1 MNTTTA
7 PEQALAPVFPAQ
19 VATPA
24 VSADA
29 FRWRARGIRLLRLA
43 SRIAFPIVSILGLWY
58 LAIAFS
64 GLPEFVIPRPEKV
77 LAVLTHET
85 TFVTQ
90 HLMVTLQAAAIGF
103 LLANVV
109 GVSLAVLFTSIPLTS
124 RLLMPAAITIR
135 NVPYV
140 ALASVLVLAV
150 GDSLWTKVMIV
161 TIAGFFPVLV
171 NTMRGLRSVDPVVLD
186 RMRIL
191 DVRPWKVFL
200 FVRLPYS
207 VPFILAAQEI
217 TGSGSIIVAIAAE
230 WMISSEGL
238 GYVIN
243 RAMAQYRGDQV
254 YAVALLAAVLS
265 YSIYMLVQLIGARIN
280 WSEKARS
287 AHSR

>member
-1 MNTTTA
+1 MNTTTVTPPA
-7 PEQALAPVFPAQ
+7 VAPVPPA
-19 VATPA
+19 AA
-24 VSADA
+24 
-29 FRWRARGIRLLRLA
+29 ARNLLLRVLKIA
-43 SRIAFPIVSILGLWY
+43 SRIALPVVSILGLWY

-64 GLPEFVIPRPEKV
+64 GLPEFVIPRPTQV
-77 LAVLTHET
+77 LAVLTQET
-85 TFVTQ
+85 SFVTQ
-90 HLMVTLQAAAIGF
+90 HLMVTLRAAAIGF
-103 LLANVV
+103 VLANLV
-109 GVSLAVLFTSIPLTS
+109 GIGLAVLFTSLPMFN

-150 GDSLWTKVMIV
+150 GDGLWTKVMIV

-171 NTMRGLRSVDPVVLD
+171 NTMRGLAAVDTVVLD

-191 DVRPWKVFL
+191 DVSPWKVFL
-200 FVRLPYS
+200 KVRLPYS
-207 VPFILAAQEI
+207 VPYILAAQEI
-217 TGSGSIIVAIAAE
+217 TGSGSIIVAVAAE

-265 YSIYMLVQLIGARIN
+265 YAIYMLVQVIGARIN
-280 WSEKARS
+280 WSERS
-287 AHSR
+287 RNGGK

>member
-1 MNTTTA
+1 MNTTTVTPPA
-7 PEQALAPVFPAQ
+7 VAPVPPA
-19 VATPA
+19 AA
-24 VSADA
+24 A
-29 FRWRARGIRLLRLA
+29 ARTLLLRVLKIA
-43 SRIAFPIVSILGLWY
+43 SRIALPVVSILGLWY

-64 GLPEFVIPRPEKV
+64 GLPEFVIPRPTQV
-77 LAVLTHET
+77 LAVLTQET
-85 TFVTQ
+85 SFVTQ
-90 HLMVTLQAAAIGF
+90 HLMVTLRAAAIGF
-103 LLANVV
+103 VLANLV
-109 GVSLAVLFTSIPLTS
+109 GIGLAVLFTSLPMFN

-150 GDSLWTKVMIV
+150 GDGLWTKVMIV

-171 NTMRGLRSVDPVVLD
+171 NTMRGLAAVDTVVLD

-191 DVRPWKVFL
+191 DVSPWKVFL
-200 FVRLPYS
+200 KVRLPYS
-207 VPFILAAQEI
+207 VPYILAAQEI
-217 TGSGSIIVAIAAE
+217 TGSGSIIVAVAAE

-265 YSIYMLVQLIGARIN
+265 YAIYMLVQVIGARIN
-280 WSEKARS
+280 WSERS
-287 AHSR
+287 RNGGK

>member
-1 MNTTTA
+1 MNTTTVT
-7 PEQALAPVFPAQ
+7 PVA
-19 VATPA
+19 PA
-24 VSADA
+24 VVPATHA
-29 FRWRARGIRLLRLA
+29 ARNLLLRVLKIA

-64 GLPEFVIPRPEKV
+64 GLPEFVIPRPTQV
-77 LAVLTHET
+77 LAVLTNET
-85 TFVTQ
+85 SFVTQ
-90 HLMVTLQAAAIGF
+90 HLLVTLKAAAIGF
-103 LLANVV
+103 LFANMV
-109 GVSLAVLFTSIPLTS
+109 GIGLAVLFTSLPMFN

-140 ALASVLVLAV
+140 ALASVLVLAI
-150 GDSLWTKVMIV
+150 GDGLWTKVMIV

-171 NTMRGLRSVDPVVLD
+171 NTMRGLAAVDTVVLD

-191 DVRPWKVFL
+191 DVSPWKVFL
-200 FVRLPYS
+200 KVRLPYS
-207 VPFILAAQEI
+207 VPYILAAQEI
-217 TGSGSIIVAIAAE
+217 TGSGSIIVAVAAE

-265 YSIYMLVQLIGARIN
+265 YSIYMLVQVIGARIN
-280 WSEKARS
+280 WSERARNGGK
-287 AHSR
+287 

>member
-1 MNTTTA
+1 MNTTTVTPPTVA
-7 PEQALAPVFPAQ
+7 PAPPAT
-19 VATPA
+19 A
-24 VSADA
+24 
-29 FRWRARGIRLLRLA
+29 ARTVLLRGLKIV
-43 SRIAFPIVSILGLWY
+43 SRTAFPIVSILGLWY

-64 GLPEFVIPRPEKV
+64 GLPEFVIPRPTQV
-77 LAVLTHET
+77 LAVLTQET
-85 TFVTQ
+85 SFVTQ
-90 HLMVTLQAAAIGF
+90 HLVVTLRAAAIGF

-109 GVSLAVLFTSIPLTS
+109 GIGLAVLFTSLPVFN

-150 GDSLWTKVMIV
+150 GDGLWTKVTIV
-161 TIAGFFPVLV
+161 AIAGFFPVLV
-171 NTMRGLRSVDPVVLD
+171 NTMRGLAAVDTVVLD

-191 DVRPWKVFL
+191 DVSPWKVFL
-200 FVRLPYS
+200 KVRLPYS
-207 VPFILAAQEI
+207 IPYILAAQEI
-217 TGSGSIIVAIAAE
+217 TGSASIIVAVAAE

-265 YSIYMLVQLIGARIN
+265 YAIYVLVQMIGARIN
-280 WSEKARS
+280 WSERS
-287 AHSR
+287 RNGGK

>member
-7 PEQALAPVFPAQ
+7 PPPAVAPVPPA
-19 VATPA
+19 AA
-24 VSADA
+24 A
-29 FRWRARGIRLLRLA
+29 RAGLLRALKIA
-43 SRIAFPIVSILGLWY
+43 SRIALPIVSILGLWY

-64 GLPEFVIPRPEKV
+64 GLPEFVIPRPTQV
-77 LAVLTHET
+77 LAVLTQET
-85 TFVTQ
+85 SFVTQ
-90 HLMVTLQAAAIGF
+90 HLMVTLRAAAIGF
-103 LLANVV
+103 LFANLV
-109 GVSLAVLFTSIPLTS
+109 GIGLAVLFTSLPMFN

-150 GDSLWTKVMIV
+150 GDGLWTKVAIV

-171 NTMRGLRSVDPVVLD
+171 NTLRGLAAVDSVVLD

-191 DVRPWKVFL
+191 DVSPWKVFL
-200 FVRLPYS
+200 KVRLPYS
-207 VPFILAAQEI
+207 VPYILAAQEI
-217 TGSGSIIVAIAAE
+217 TGSGSIIVAVAAE

-265 YSIYMLVQLIGARIN
+265 YAIYLLVQVIGARIN
-280 WSEKARS
+280 WSERS
-287 AHSR
+287 RNGGK

>member
-1 MNTTTA
+1 MNTTT
-7 PEQALAPVFPAQ
+7 VN
-19 VATPA
+19 TPA
-24 VSADA
+24 AA
-29 FRWRARGIRLLRLA
+29 PAPRGVAHAVLLRVMKIA

-64 GLPEFVIPRPEKV
+64 GLPEFVIPRPAQV
-77 LAVLTHET
+77 LAVLTNET
-85 TFVTQ
+85 EFVTQ
-90 HLMVTLQAAAIGF
+90 HLVVTLRAAAIGF
-103 LLANVV
+103 LFANMV
-109 GVSLAVLFTSIPLTS
+109 GIGLAVLFTSLPVFN
-124 RLLMPAAITIR
+124 RLLMPAAITLR

-150 GDSLWTKVMIV
+150 GDGLWTKVTIV

-171 NTMRGLRSVDPVVLD
+171 NTMRGLAAVDPVVLD

-191 DVRPWKVFL
+191 DVSPWKVFL
-200 FVRLPYS
+200 KVRLPYS
-207 VPFILAAQEI
+207 VPYVLAAQEI
-217 TGSGSIIVAIAAE
+217 TGSASIIVAVAAE

-265 YSIYMLVQLIGARIN
+265 YAIYMLVQMIGTRIN
-280 WSEKARS
+280 WSERARNGG
-287 AHSR
+287 R

>member
-1 MNTTTA
+1 MNITTVN
-7 PEQALAPVFPAQ
+7 P
-19 VATPA
+19 PA
-24 VSADA
+24 VAPASASTPGPPTA
-29 FRWRARGIRLLRLA
+29 RALLLGVLKIA
-43 SRIAFPIVSILGLWY
+43 SRITFPIASILGLWY

-64 GLPEFVIPRPEKV
+64 GLPEFVIPRPTQV
-77 LAVLTHET
+77 LAVLTQET
-85 TFVTQ
+85 DFVTQ
-90 HLMVTLQAAAIGF
+90 HLVVTLRAAAIGF
-103 LLANVV
+103 VFANIV
-109 GVSLAVLFTSIPLTS
+109 GIGLAVLFTALPVFN

-150 GDSLWTKVMIV
+150 GDGLWTKVTIV

-171 NTMRGLRSVDPVVLD
+171 NTMRGLAAVDPVVLD

-191 DVRPWKVFL
+191 DVSPWKVFL
-200 FVRLPYS
+200 KVRLPYS
-207 VPFILAAQEI
+207 VPYILAAQEI
-217 TGSGSIIVAIAAE
+217 TGSASIIVAVAAE

-265 YSIYMLVQLIGARIN
+265 YAIYMLVQMVGARIN
-280 WSEKARS
+280 WSERARDGGK
-287 AHSR
+287 

>member
-1 MNTTTA
+1 MNTTTVTPPA
-7 PEQALAPVFPAQ
+7 VAPVPPAA
-19 VATPA
+19 VA
-24 VSADA
+24 
-29 FRWRARGIRLLRLA
+29 ARTLLLRVLKIA
-43 SRIAFPIVSILGLWY
+43 SRIALPVVSILGLWY

-64 GLPEFVIPRPEKV
+64 GLPEFVIPRPTQV
-77 LAVLTHET
+77 LAVLTQET
-85 TFVTQ
+85 SFVTQ
-90 HLMVTLQAAAIGF
+90 HLMVTLRAAAIGF
-103 LLANVV
+103 VLANLV
-109 GVSLAVLFTSIPLTS
+109 GIGLAVLFTSLPMFN

-150 GDSLWTKVMIV
+150 GDGLWTKVMIV

-171 NTMRGLRSVDPVVLD
+171 NTMRGLAAVDTVVLD

-191 DVRPWKVFL
+191 DVSPWKVFL
-200 FVRLPYS
+200 KVRLPYS
-207 VPFILAAQEI
+207 VPYILAAQEI
-217 TGSGSIIVAIAAE
+217 TGSGSIIVAVAAE

-265 YSIYMLVQLIGARIN
+265 YAIYMLVQVIGARIN
-280 WSEKARS
+280 WSERS
-287 AHSR
+287 RNGGK

>member
-1 MNTTTA
+1 MEGRRMNTTT
-7 PEQALAPVFPAQ
+7 V
-19 VATPA
+19 TPA
-24 VSADA
+24 AVTPVPPAA
-29 FRWRARGIRLLRLA
+29 AARTAALRALTIA
-43 SRIAFPIVSILGLWY
+43 SRIALPVISILGLWY

-64 GLPEFVIPRPEKV
+64 GLPEFVIPRPTQV
-77 LAVLTHET
+77 LAVLTQET
-85 TFVTQ
+85 SFVTQ
-90 HLMVTLQAAAIGF
+90 HLMVTLRAAAIGF
-103 LLANVV
+103 LFANLV
-109 GVSLAVLFTSIPLTS
+109 GIGLAVLFTSLPMFN

-150 GDSLWTKVMIV
+150 GDGLWTKVAIV

-171 NTMRGLRSVDPVVLD
+171 NTLRGLAAVDPVVLD

-191 DVRPWKVFL
+191 DVSPWKVFL
-200 FVRLPYS
+200 KVRLPYS
-207 VPFILAAQEI
+207 VPYILAAQEI
-217 TGSGSIIVAIAAE
+217 TGSGSIIVAVAAE

-265 YSIYMLVQLIGARIN
+265 YAIYMLVQVIGARIN
-280 WSEKARS
+280 WSERS
-287 AHSR
+287 RTGGK

>member
-7 PEQALAPVFPAQ
+7 P
-19 VATPA
+19 ATPA
-24 VSADA
+24 HPATTASAPA
-29 FRWRARGIRLLRLA
+29 AAPAEAARALLARALRLV
-43 SRIAFPIVSILGLWY
+43 SRIAFPVASILGLWY

-64 GLPEFVIPRPEKV
+64 GLPEFVIPRPTQV
-77 LAVLTHET
+77 LAVLTNET
-85 TFVTQ
+85 SFVTQ
-90 HLMVTLQAAAIGF
+90 HLVVTLKAAALGF
-103 LLANVV
+103 LFANIV
-109 GVSLAVLFTSIPLTS
+109 GISLAVLFTSLNIFQ
-124 RLLMPAAITIR
+124 RLLMPAAITLR

-150 GDSLWTKVMIV
+150 GDGLWTKVIIV

-171 NTMRGLRSVDPVVLD
+171 NTMRGLRSVDTVVLD

-191 DVRPWKVFL
+191 DVSPWKVFL
-200 FVRLPYS
+200 KVRLPYS
-207 VPFILAAQEI
+207 VPYILAAQEI

-265 YSIYMLVQLIGARIN
+265 YSIYMLVQVIGARIN
-280 WSEKARS
+280 WSERAREGK
-287 AHSR
+287 R

>member
-1 MNTTTA
+1 MSTTTVT
-7 PEQALAPVFPAQ
+7 P
-19 VATPA
+19 PA
-24 VSADA
+24 VAPA
-29 FRWRARGIRLLRLA
+29 PPAAATRNLLLRVLKIA

-64 GLPEFVIPRPEKV
+64 GLPEFVIPRPTQV
-77 LAVLTHET
+77 LAVLTQET
-85 TFVTQ
+85 SFVTQ
-90 HLMVTLQAAAIGF
+90 HLMVTLRAAAIGF

-109 GVSLAVLFTSIPLTS
+109 GIGLAVLFTSLPVFN

-150 GDSLWTKVMIV
+150 GDGLWTKVAIV

-171 NTMRGLRSVDPVVLD
+171 NTMRGLAAVDTVVLD

-191 DVRPWKVFL
+191 DVSPWKVFL
-200 FVRLPYS
+200 KVRLPYS
-207 VPFILAAQEI
+207 IPYILAAQEI
-217 TGSGSIIVAIAAE
+217 TGSASIIVAVAAE

-265 YSIYMLVQLIGARIN
+265 YAIYMLVQMIGARIN
-280 WSEKARS
+280 WSERS
-287 AHSR
+287 RNGGK

>member
-1 MNTTTA
+1 MNTTTVT
-7 PEQALAPVFPAQ
+7 P
-19 VATPA
+19 PA
-24 VSADA
+24 VAPA
-29 FRWRARGIRLLRLA
+29 PPAAAARTVLLRGLKIV

-64 GLPEFVIPRPEKV
+64 GLPEFVIPRPTQV
-77 LAVLTHET
+77 LAVLTQET
-85 TFVTQ
+85 SFVTQ
-90 HLMVTLQAAAIGF
+90 HLVVTLRAAAIGF

-109 GVSLAVLFTSIPLTS
+109 GIGLAVLFTSLPVFN

-150 GDSLWTKVMIV
+150 GDGLWTKVTIV
-161 TIAGFFPVLV
+161 AIAGFFPVLV
-171 NTMRGLRSVDPVVLD
+171 NTMRGLAAVDTVVLD

-191 DVRPWKVFL
+191 DVSPWKVFL
-200 FVRLPYS
+200 KVRLPYS
-207 VPFILAAQEI
+207 IPYILAAQEI
-217 TGSGSIIVAIAAE
+217 TGSASIIVAVAAE

-265 YSIYMLVQLIGARIN
+265 YAIYMLVQMIGARIN
-280 WSEKARS
+280 WSERS
-287 AHSR
+287 RNGGK

>member
-1 MNTTTA
+1 MNATTVTPATVAPVPPAAAVRTA
-7 PEQALAPVFPAQ
+7 PLRALK
-19 VATPA
+19 
-24 VSADA
+24 
-29 FRWRARGIRLLRLA
+29 IA

-64 GLPEFVIPRPEKV
+64 GLPEFVIPRPTQV
-77 LAVLTHET
+77 LAVLTQET
-85 TFVTQ
+85 SFVTQ
-90 HLMVTLQAAAIGF
+90 HLMVTLRAAAIGF

-109 GVSLAVLFTSIPLTS
+109 GIGLAVLFTSLPMLN

-150 GDSLWTKVMIV
+150 GDGLWTKVTIV

-171 NTMRGLRSVDPVVLD
+171 NTLRGLAAVDPVVLD

-191 DVRPWKVFL
+191 DVSPWKVFL
-200 FVRLPYS
+200 KVRLPYS
-207 VPFILAAQEI
+207 VPYILAAQEI
-217 TGSGSIIVAIAAE
+217 TGSASIIVAVAAE

-265 YSIYMLVQLIGARIN
+265 YAIYMLVQVIGARIN
-280 WSEKARS
+280 WSERS
-287 AHSR
+287 RNGGK

>member
-1 MNTTTA
+1 MNTTTVTPPA
-7 PEQALAPVFPAQ
+7 VTVAPVPPA
-19 VATPA
+19 AA
-24 VSADA
+24 
-29 FRWRARGIRLLRLA
+29 ARTLLLRVLKIA
-43 SRIAFPIVSILGLWY
+43 SRVAFPVVSILGLWY

-64 GLPEFVIPRPEKV
+64 GLPEFVIPRPTQV
-77 LAVLTHET
+77 LAVLTQET
-85 TFVTQ
+85 SFVTQ
-90 HLMVTLQAAAIGF
+90 HLMVTLRAAAIGF
-103 LLANVV
+103 VLANLV
-109 GVSLAVLFTSIPLTS
+109 GIGLAVLFTSLPLFN

-150 GDSLWTKVMIV
+150 GDGLWTKVMIV

-171 NTMRGLRSVDPVVLD
+171 NTMRGLAAVDTVVLD

-191 DVRPWKVFL
+191 DVSPWKVFL
-200 FVRLPYS
+200 KVRLPYS
-207 VPFILAAQEI
+207 VPYILAAQEI
-217 TGSGSIIVAIAAE
+217 TGSGSIIVAVAAE

-265 YSIYMLVQLIGARIN
+265 YAIYMLVQVIGARIN
-280 WSEKARS
+280 WSERS
-287 AHSR
+287 RNGGK

>member
-1 MNTTTA
+1 MNTTTT
-7 PEQALAPVFPAQ
+7 
-19 VATPA
+19 ATPPA
-24 VSADA
+24 VAPQA
-29 FRWRARGIRLLRLA
+29 AAARSLLLRGLKIA
-43 SRIAFPIVSILGLWY
+43 SRIAFPVISILGLWY

-64 GLPEFVIPRPEKV
+64 GLPEFVIPRPTQV
-77 LAVLTHET
+77 LAVLTQET
-85 TFVTQ
+85 SFVTQ
-90 HLMVTLQAAAIGF
+90 HLMVTLRAAAIGF
-103 LLANVV
+103 LFANVV
-109 GVSLAVLFTSIPLTS
+109 GIGLAVLFTSVPVLN

-150 GDSLWTKVMIV
+150 GDGLWTKVMIV

-171 NTMRGLRSVDPVVLD
+171 NTIRGLAAVDTVVLD

-191 DVRPWKVFL
+191 DVSPWKVFL
-200 FVRLPYS
+200 KVRLPYS
-207 VPFILAAQEI
+207 VPYILAAQEI
-217 TGSGSIIVAIAAE
+217 TGSGSIIVAVAAE

-265 YSIYMLVQLIGARIN
+265 YAIYMLVQLIGVRIN
-280 WSEKARS
+280 WSERS
-287 AHSR
+287 RNGGK

>member
-1 MNTTTA
+1 MEGCCMNTTTVTPPA
-7 PEQALAPVFPAQ
+7 VAPVPPA
-19 VATPA
+19 AA
-24 VSADA
+24 A
-29 FRWRARGIRLLRLA
+29 ARNLLLRVLKIA
-43 SRIAFPIVSILGLWY
+43 SRIALPVVSILGLWY

-64 GLPEFVIPRPEKV
+64 GLPEFVIPRPTQV
-77 LAVLTHET
+77 LAVLTQET
-85 TFVTQ
+85 SFVTQ
-90 HLMVTLQAAAIGF
+90 HLMVTLRAAAIGF
-103 LLANVV
+103 VLANLV
-109 GVSLAVLFTSIPLTS
+109 GIGLAVLFTSLPMFN

-150 GDSLWTKVMIV
+150 GDGLWTKVMIV

-171 NTMRGLRSVDPVVLD
+171 NTMRGLAAVDTVVLD

-191 DVRPWKVFL
+191 DVSPWKVFL
-200 FVRLPYS
+200 KVRLPYS
-207 VPFILAAQEI
+207 VPYILAAQEI
-217 TGSGSIIVAIAAE
+217 TGSGSIIVAVAAE

-265 YSIYMLVQLIGARIN
+265 YAIYMLVQVIGARIN
-280 WSEKARS
+280 WSERS
-287 AHSR
+287 RNGGK

>member
-1 MNTTTA
+1 MNTTTVTPPA
-7 PEQALAPVFPAQ
+7 VAPVPPA
-19 VATPA
+19 AA
-24 VSADA
+24 
-29 FRWRARGIRLLRLA
+29 ARTLLLRVLKIA
-43 SRIAFPIVSILGLWY
+43 SRIALPVVSILGLWY

-64 GLPEFVIPRPEKV
+64 GLPEFVIPRPTQV
-77 LAVLTHET
+77 LAVLTQET
-85 TFVTQ
+85 SFVTQ
-90 HLMVTLQAAAIGF
+90 HLMVTLRAAAIGF
-103 LLANVV
+103 VLANLV
-109 GVSLAVLFTSIPLTS
+109 GIGLAVLFTSLPMFN

-150 GDSLWTKVMIV
+150 GDGLWTKVMIV

-171 NTMRGLRSVDPVVLD
+171 NTMRGLAAVDTVVLD

-191 DVRPWKVFL
+191 DVSPWKVFL
-200 FVRLPYS
+200 KVRLPYS
-207 VPFILAAQEI
+207 VPYILAAQEI
-217 TGSGSIIVAIAAE
+217 TGSGSIIVAVAAE

-265 YSIYMLVQLIGARIN
+265 YAIYMLVQVIGARIN
-280 WSEKARS
+280 WSERS
-287 AHSR
+287 RNGGK

>member
-1 MNTTTA
+1 MNAAT
-7 PEQALAPVFPAQ
+7 EGSALAGRPA
-19 VATPA
+19 AHPPA
-24 VSADA
+24 
-29 FRWRARGIRLLRLA
+29 RGPWRARAAWALRLA
-43 SRIAFPIVSILGLWY
+43 MRIGLPVVSILGLWY
-58 LAIAFS
+58 LAIGFS

-77 LAVLTHET
+77 LSVLTHET
-85 TFVTQ
+85 GFVTR
-90 HLMVTLQAAAIGF
+90 HLLVTLRAAALGF

-109 GVSLAVLFTSIPLTS
+109 GITLAVLFTSLPLFN

-140 ALASVLVLAV
+140 ALASVLVLAI
-150 GDSLWTKVMIV
+150 GDSLWTKVTIV
-161 TIAGFFPVLV
+161 SIAGFFPVLV

-191 DVRPWKVFL
+191 DVSPWKVFL
-200 FVRLPYS
+200 LVRLPYS

-265 YSIYMLVQLIGARIN
+265 YSVYLLVQVVGARIN
-280 WSEKARS
+280 WHEK
-287 AHSR
+287 SRPDR

>member
-1 MNTTTA
+1 MNTTTVT
-7 PEQALAPVFPAQ
+7 P
-19 VATPA
+19 PA
-24 VSADA
+24 VAPPVA
-29 FRWRARGIRLLRLA
+29 AARSLLRRVLRIV
-43 SRIAFPIVSILGLWY
+43 SRIALPIVSILGLWY

-64 GLPEFVIPRPEKV
+64 GLPEFVIPRPTQV
-77 LAVLTHET
+77 LAVLTQET
-85 TFVTQ
+85 SFVTQ
-90 HLMVTLQAAAIGF
+90 HLMVTLRAAAIGF

-109 GVSLAVLFTSIPLTS
+109 GIGLAVLFTSLPMFN

-150 GDSLWTKVMIV
+150 GDGLWTKVMIV

-171 NTMRGLRSVDPVVLD
+171 NTMRGLAAVDTVVLD

-191 DVRPWKVFL
+191 DVSPWKVFL
-200 FVRLPYS
+200 KVRLPYS
-207 VPFILAAQEI
+207 VPYILAAQEI
-217 TGSGSIIVAIAAE
+217 TGSGSIIVAVAAE

-265 YSIYMLVQLIGARIN
+265 YAIYMLVQMIGARIN
-280 WSEKARS
+280 WSERS
-287 AHSR
+287 RNGGK

>member
-7 PEQALAPVFPAQ
+7 
-19 VATPA
+19 TSPA
-24 VSADA
+24 VAPPA
-29 FRWRARGIRLLRLA
+29 AAARTLWLRVLKIA
-43 SRIAFPIVSILGLWY
+43 SRIALPIVSILGLWY

-64 GLPEFVIPRPEKV
+64 GLPEFVIPRPTQV
-77 LAVLTHET
+77 LAVLTQET
-85 TFVTQ
+85 SFVTQ
-90 HLMVTLQAAAIGF
+90 HLMVTLRAAAIGF

-109 GVSLAVLFTSIPLTS
+109 GIGLAVLFTSLPMFN

-150 GDSLWTKVMIV
+150 GDGLWTKVMIV
-161 TIAGFFPVLV
+161 TIAGFFPVLI
-171 NTMRGLRSVDPVVLD
+171 NTMRGLAAVDTVVLD

-191 DVRPWKVFL
+191 DVSPWRVFL
-200 FVRLPYS
+200 KVRLPYS
-207 VPFILAAQEI
+207 VPYILAAQEI
-217 TGSGSIIVAIAAE
+217 TGSGSIIVAVAAE

-265 YSIYMLVQLIGARIN
+265 YAIYMLVQVIGARIN
-280 WSEKARS
+280 WSERS
-287 AHSR
+287 RNGGK

>member
-1 MNTTTA
+1 MNTTTVT
-7 PEQALAPVFPAQ
+7 P
-19 VATPA
+19 PA
-24 VSADA
+24 VAPA
-29 FRWRARGIRLLRLA
+29 PPTAATRNLLLRVLKIA

-64 GLPEFVIPRPEKV
+64 GLPEFVIPRPTQV
-77 LAVLTHET
+77 LAVLTQET
-85 TFVTQ
+85 SFVTQ
-90 HLMVTLQAAAIGF
+90 HLMVTLRAAAIGF

-109 GVSLAVLFTSIPLTS
+109 GIGLAVLFTSLPMFN

-150 GDSLWTKVMIV
+150 GDGLWTKVAIV

-171 NTMRGLRSVDPVVLD
+171 NTMRGLAAVDTVVLD

-191 DVRPWKVFL
+191 DVSPWKVFL
-200 FVRLPYS
+200 QVRLPYS
-207 VPFILAAQEI
+207 VPYILAAQEI
-217 TGSGSIIVAIAAE
+217 TGSASIIVAVAAE

-265 YSIYMLVQLIGARIN
+265 YAIYMLVQVIGARIN
-280 WSEKARS
+280 WSERS
-287 AHSR
+287 RNGGK

>member
-7 PEQALAPVFPAQ
+7 TP
-19 VATPA
+19 PA
-24 VSADA
+24 VAPQA
-29 FRWRARGIRLLRLA
+29 AAARSLLLRGLKMA
-43 SRIAFPIVSILGLWY
+43 SRIAFPIISILGLWY

-64 GLPEFVIPRPEKV
+64 GLPEFVIPRPTQV
-77 LAVLTHET
+77 LAVLTQET
-85 TFVTQ
+85 SFVTQ
-90 HLMVTLQAAAIGF
+90 HLVVTLRAAAIGF
-103 LLANVV
+103 LFANVA
-109 GVSLAVLFTSIPLTS
+109 GIGLAVLFTSVPVLN

-150 GDSLWTKVMIV
+150 GDGLWTKVMIV

-171 NTMRGLRSVDPVVLD
+171 NTMRGLAAVDTVVLD

-191 DVRPWKVFL
+191 DVSPWKVFL
-200 FVRLPYS
+200 KVRLPYS
-207 VPFILAAQEI
+207 VPYILAAQEI
-217 TGSGSIIVAIAAE
+217 TGSGSIIVAVAAE

-265 YSIYMLVQLIGARIN
+265 YAIYMLVQLIGARIN
-280 WSEKARS
+280 WSERS
-287 AHSR
+287 RTRGQ

>member
-7 PEQALAPVFPAQ
+7 TP
-19 VATPA
+19 PA
-24 VSADA
+24 VAPQA
-29 FRWRARGIRLLRLA
+29 AAARSLLLRGLKMA
-43 SRIAFPIVSILGLWY
+43 SRIAFPIISILGLWY

-64 GLPEFVIPRPEKV
+64 GLPEFVIPRPTQV
-77 LAVLTHET
+77 LAVLTQET
-85 TFVTQ
+85 SFVTQ
-90 HLMVTLQAAAIGF
+90 HLMVTLRAAAIGF
-103 LLANVV
+103 LFANVA
-109 GVSLAVLFTSIPLTS
+109 GIGLAVLFTSVPVLN

-150 GDSLWTKVMIV
+150 GDGLWTKVMIV

-171 NTMRGLRSVDPVVLD
+171 NTMRGLAAVDTVVLD

-191 DVRPWKVFL
+191 DVSPWKVFL
-200 FVRLPYS
+200 KVRLPYS
-207 VPFILAAQEI
+207 VPYILAAQEI
-217 TGSGSIIVAIAAE
+217 TGSGSIIVAVAAE

-265 YSIYMLVQLIGARIN
+265 YAIYMLVQLIGARIN
-280 WSEKARS
+280 WSERS
-287 AHSR
+287 RTRGQ

>member
-1 MNTTTA
+1 MNTTTVT
-7 PEQALAPVFPAQ
+7 P
-19 VATPA
+19 PA
-24 VSADA
+24 VAPA
-29 FRWRARGIRLLRLA
+29 PPAAATRKLLLRVLKIA

-64 GLPEFVIPRPEKV
+64 GLPEFVIPRPTQV
-77 LAVLTHET
+77 LAVLTQET
-85 TFVTQ
+85 SFVTQ
-90 HLMVTLQAAAIGF
+90 HLMVTLRAAAIGF

-109 GVSLAVLFTSIPLTS
+109 GIGLAVLFTSLPVFN

-150 GDSLWTKVMIV
+150 GDGLWTKVAIV

-171 NTMRGLRSVDPVVLD
+171 NTMRGLAAVDTVVLD

-191 DVRPWKVFL
+191 DVSPWKVFL
-200 FVRLPYS
+200 QVRLPYS
-207 VPFILAAQEI
+207 VPYILAAQEI
-217 TGSGSIIVAIAAE
+217 TGSASIIVAVAAE

-265 YSIYMLVQLIGARIN
+265 YAIYMLVQVIGARIN
-280 WSEKARS
+280 WSERS
-287 AHSR
+287 RNGGK

>member
-7 PEQALAPVFPAQ
+7 PEPTVAAPAPAAAPQLASLAL
-19 VATPA
+19 
-24 VSADA
+24 
-29 FRWRARGIRLLRLA
+29 RALRIA
-43 SRIAFPIVSILGLWY
+43 SRIAFPIASILGLWY
-58 LAIAFS
+58 LAIALS
-64 GLPEFVIPRPEKV
+64 GLPEFVIPRPTQV
-77 LAVLTHET
+77 LAVLTQET
-85 TFVTQ
+85 SFVTQ
-90 HLMVTLQAAAIGF
+90 HLVVTLKAAALGF
-103 LLANVV
+103 LLANLL
-109 GVSLAVLFTSIPLTS
+109 GISLAVLFTSVPLFN

-150 GDSLWTKVMIV
+150 GDGLWTKVMIV

-171 NTMRGLRSVDPVVLD
+171 NTMRGLRSVDTVVLD

-191 DVRPWKVFL
+191 DVSPWKVFL
-200 FVRLPYS
+200 QVRLPYS
-207 VPFILAAQEI
+207 VPYILAAQEI
-217 TGSGSIIVAIAAE
+217 TGSGSIIVAVAAE

-265 YSIYMLVQLIGARIN
+265 YSIYMLVQVIGARIN
-280 WSEKARS
+280 WSERARS
-287 AHSR
+287 GGR